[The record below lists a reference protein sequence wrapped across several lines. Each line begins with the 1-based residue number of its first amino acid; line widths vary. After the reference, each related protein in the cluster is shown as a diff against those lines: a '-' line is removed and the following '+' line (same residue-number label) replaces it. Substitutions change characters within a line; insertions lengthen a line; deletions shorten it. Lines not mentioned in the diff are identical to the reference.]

1 MNNPT
6 LDWHEYRVKRL
17 ADREE
22 AIGFLHAM
30 MEEYECFGNTAAVMS
45 AIETVVEA
53 QGGIS
58 ALAESTGVAPETFLK
73 VLFSDE
79 AREQCET
86 CLGTLQTLLKTLGCR
101 LSIEPA
107 AEETSSV
114 LEAPV
119 METKHPLHT
128 EAVVT
133 ENPLF

>member
-22 AIGFLHAM
+22 AIGFLHAV

-58 ALAESTGVAPETFLK
+58 AIAKRAGVAPETFLN

-79 AREQCET
+79 AREHSET
-86 CLGTLQTLLKTLGCR
+86 CLGTLQTLLRTLGCR

-107 AEETSSV
+107 AEETSPV

-119 METKHPLHT
+119 METKHPLRP
-128 EAVVT
+128 EAVVA
-133 ENPLF
+133 ENRRF